1 MWILEHDSTI
11 NHSYEW
17 SFLVYNTYAHFRKYN
32 HLQKIKQV
40 SRMLNQMMFLFIMV
54 TIIFIIENEM
64 NLGMSIR
71 AYIKMRLISAVYPIH
86 CSG

>member
-1 MWILEHDSTI
+1 MNDLSLSIILMLILENVTI
-11 NHSYEW
+11 
-17 SFLVYNTYAHFRKYN
+17 VKR
-32 HLQKIKQV
+32 
-40 SRMLNQMMFLFIMV
+40 SRILNQIMFLFIML